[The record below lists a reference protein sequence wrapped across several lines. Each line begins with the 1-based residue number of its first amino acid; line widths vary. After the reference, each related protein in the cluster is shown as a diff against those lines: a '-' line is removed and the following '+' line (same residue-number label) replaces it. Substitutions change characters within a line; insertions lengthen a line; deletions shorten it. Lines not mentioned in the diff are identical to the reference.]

1 MKILT
6 WNIQATKGCDDRY
19 DITRIIDI
27 IKQYGDLDA
36 ICLQELSKHISDLN
50 NDDQPSLIHD
60 QFSDYHMLWGPGFSA
75 PDRAGTRREFGNMT
89 LVKRDLLKNSRVH
102 SLPSPSVSTLQMPR
116 TMVEAVLAT
125 GDQQVALFNA
135 HLAFHSS
142 DERMA
147 QIQMLTAL
155 RDQVTHKTSLDP
167 GLESVGPYRFTNFCS
182 DVILCGDLNV
192 DSDSDMF
199 KDYISDCGWVDC
211 WTVQSRYSAN
221 DSPQRQPTCGC
232 FDHMQWP
239 QGAHTRDYFLA
250 TKNIAS
256 KTIQVEVD
264 VNTDASDHQPVLLEI
279 AL

>member
-36 ICLQELSKHISDLN
+36 ICLQELSKHITDLN

-155 RDQVTHKTSLDP
+155 RDQVTHKTSVDP

-199 KDYISDCGWVDC
+199 KDYISDCGWFDC
-211 WTVQSRYSAN
+211 WTCLLYT
-221 DSPQRQPTCGC
+221 SPSP
-232 FDHMQWP
+232 
-239 QGAHTRDYFLA
+239 RDRG
-250 TKNIAS
+250 
-256 KTIQVEVD
+256 
-264 VNTDASDHQPVLLEI
+264 
-279 AL
+279 

>member
-50 NDDQPSLIHD
+50 NDDQPSLIHN

-89 LVKRDLLKNSRVH
+89 LVKRDLLKYSRVH
-102 SLPSPSVSTLQMPR
+102 SLPSPCVTTLQMPR
-116 TMVEAVLAT
+116 TMVEAVIAT

-142 DERMA
+142 DERME
-147 QIQMLTAL
+147 Q
-155 RDQVTHKTSLDP
+155 
-167 GLESVGPYRFTNFCS
+167 
-182 DVILCGDLNV
+182 GDLNV

-250 TKNIAS
+250 TENIAN